1 MGLFKLGESDAY
13 TVTHFLYYIGMPIVA
28 YKAIQFGKAVNM
40 QKAMSK
46 GFSGI
51 QNGNIESAVQQA
63 LEGPSVSISS
73 IFLGMLYFFIVL
85 IIWKLVCELI
95 LIAFKYFESNTKE
108 NVE

>member
-13 TVTHFLYYIGMPIVA
+13 TVTHFLYYAGIPFIG
-28 YKAIQFGKAVNM
+28 YKAIQFGKDVNLKKAV
-40 QKAMSK
+40 SK
-46 GFSGI
+46 GI
-51 QNGNIESAVQQA
+51 LAVQNGNIERMMK
-63 LEGPSVSISS
+63 GPSVYGSS
-73 IFLGMLYFFIVL
+73 IFLAILYLFIVL